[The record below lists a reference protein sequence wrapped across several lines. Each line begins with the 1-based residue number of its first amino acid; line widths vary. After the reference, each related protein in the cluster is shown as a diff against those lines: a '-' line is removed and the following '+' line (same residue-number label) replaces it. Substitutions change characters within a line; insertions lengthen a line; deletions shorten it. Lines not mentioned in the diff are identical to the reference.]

1 MVVESLFLS
10 AVCTKSE
17 LLFDTGVN
25 FAVVCV
31 VVVQDEFRVA
41 DLAFFMSRLL
51 RDTGIKVKVVSLC
64 SLEIFLFVSV
74 LLSTC
79 FQRGCQ

>member
-1 MVVESLFLS
+1 M
-10 AVCTKSE
+10 
-17 LLFDTGVN
+17 
-25 FAVVCV
+25 

-41 DLAFFMSRLL
+41 DLAFFMSWLL
-51 RDTGIKVKVVSLC
+51 HDTGIKVKVVSLC
-64 SLEIFLFVSV
+64 SLEMFLFVSV